1 MAIKKIKTSAL
12 KATNASM
19 SGDIIKDIIN
29 VYINFYSWKNIF
41 IHIAVIAFKGLETK
55 LECRICDATKK
66 TRCNLFDTM

>member
-29 VYINFYSWKNIF
+29 VYINFYS
-41 IHIAVIAFKGLETK
+41 
-55 LECRICDATKK
+55 
-66 TRCNLFDTM
+66 